1 MFAELEAIAESRRR
15 SLWSC
20 RPIGIVRLCRC
31 QPSIVSLDPEH
42 RPSSHQLLELAERRR
57 DRERIA
63 ARDRI
68 PEAALVVVAGTAE
81 DARQLRL
88 AVIFAANDPFHCGAE
103 LDDSAQSRDRIDTDA
118 RARTRAHFPRS
129 DEHTSELQSLMR
141 STYAVFCLK

>member
-88 AVIFAANDPFHCGAE
+88 AVIFAAHDPLHFGSEPA
-103 LDDSAQSRDRIDTDA
+103 DIAKSRYRIDPDPYH
-118 RARTRAHFPRS
+118 RMRSHFPRPRAVLATPVQPPI
-129 DEHTSELQSLMR
+129 HTNA
-141 STYAVFCLK
+141 T

>member
-1 MFAELEAIAESRRR
+1 MRISDWSSDVCSSDLPMFAELEAIAESRRR

-68 PEAALVVVAGTAE
+68 HQAARVVYAGTAE
-81 DARQLRL
+81 EASQMRL
-88 AVIFAANDPFHCGAE
+88 AGIFTPHAP
-103 LDDSAQSRDRIDTDA
+103 S
-118 RARTRAHFPRS
+118 P
-129 DEHTSELQSLMR
+129 
-141 STYAVFCLK
+141 